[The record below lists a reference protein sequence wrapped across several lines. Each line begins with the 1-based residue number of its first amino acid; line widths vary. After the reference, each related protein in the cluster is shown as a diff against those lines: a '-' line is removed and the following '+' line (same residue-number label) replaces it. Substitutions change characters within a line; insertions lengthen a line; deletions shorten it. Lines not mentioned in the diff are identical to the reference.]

1 MSKNSPKTIHLKDYT
16 PPSHLID
23 RAALDVRFHPE
34 ETAVT
39 ARLAV
44 RPNPDSPASGGPL
57 ELDGE
62 SVRLVRIAVDG
73 KELATSDYSSK
84 QQKLTIHRPPA
95 GPFTLEI

>member
-23 RAALDVRFHPE
+23 GVALDVRFHPE
-34 ETAVT
+34 ETAVS

-44 RPNPDSPASGGPL
+44 RPNPDSPGSEGPL

-62 SVRLVRIAVDG
+62 SVGSFA
-73 KELATSDYSSK
+73 S
-84 QQKLTIHRPPA
+84 QLTARNSPPA
-95 GPFTLEI
+95 STAANSRN